1 MSGTDRKAASGQAAA
16 EADLAELIR
25 AALTMADEMGLL
37 AVGLRLDQALIE
49 LTGEGSMPD
58 MDADL
63 LDDLAPPAGFHRPGD
78 DGNGESARLV

>member
-25 AALTMADEMGLL
+25 AALAMADEMGLI
-37 AVGLRLDQALIE
+37 AVGLRLDQALID
-49 LTGEGSMPD
+49 LTGKGSVPD

-63 LDDLAPPAGFHRPGD
+63 LDDLAPPAGFHSPGD
-78 DGNGESARLV
+78 DGDREGARLL